1 MYICVMNVLK
11 RLGLLLLFTSL
22 LLSSCKKDELL
33 TDSNAK
39 LEFSKDSVM
48 FDTVFTQVGST
59 TKSFRI
65 YNKHKQPL
73 NISKIYLGAGVN
85 SQYRINVDGFY
96 TSPSNPIIND
106 VEILAGDSLFV
117 FVQVTVDPTGIN
129 SPLIIK
135 DSILF
140 ETNGNIQDVKLVA
153 IGQDV
158 YLHKPTNFPTNG
170 FPAYS
175 IITCN
180 DVWTNDKPHL
190 IFGYAFVDSACTLT
204 MQQGTR
210 VHLYKNAVLAVYKD
224 GTLIINGIKNN
235 EVVIQGSRLEPDYK
249 DLAGQWGKIHL
260 MAGSKNNII
269 NYAIIKNG
277 AIGLQVDTVVTPGT
291 PTVKLSN
298 TIIKNMQAA
307 ALYGQGAHIWSN
319 NCVFANCGQYVA
331 ALTLGGKYKFEQCT
345 FANFWTEDNRT
356 TPILALNN
364 YYTSGSTLFVRPMDS
379 CYFGNCILFGTIS
392 DEIAIDSTTA
402 VGSGFYM
409 KYKFNSCILK
419 TALNTTNPSFYTS
432 ILKNF
437 NPLFKDTGA
446 NDYRINTSSPAID
459 AGDTSINIPFDLNG
473 NLRSGIPDLGAY
485 EYAP

>member
-1 MYICVMNVLK
+1 MNFFKTALT
-11 RLGLLLLFTSL
+11 LLFISTL
-22 LLSSCKKDELL
+22 LFSSCKKDELL
-33 TDSNAK
+33 TDPSAK
-39 LEFSKDSVM
+39 IEVSKDTVM
-48 FDTVFTQVGST
+48 FDTVFSQVGST

-65 YNKHKQPL
+65 YNRHNQPL
-73 NISKIYLGAGVN
+73 NISKIFLGTGAN

-96 TSPSNPIIND
+96 TSPSNPIIRD
-106 VEILAGDSLFV
+106 VEILGGDSLFV

-135 DSILF
+135 DSIIF
-140 ETNGNIQDVKLVA
+140 ETNGNVQDVKLVA

-175 IITCN
+175 IIPCN

-210 VHLYKNAVLAVYKD
+210 VHLYKNAVLAVYK
-224 GTLIINGIKNN
+224 GTLIINGTKNN
-235 EVVIQGSRLEPDYK
+235 EVIIQGSRLEPDYK
-249 DLAGQWGKIHL
+249 ELPGQWGKIHL
-260 MAGSKNNII
+260 MAGSKNNVI

-277 AIGLQVDTVVTPGT
+277 AIGIQVDTVVTSGT
-291 PTVKLSN
+291 PTLKLSN

-307 ALYGQGAHIWSN
+307 ALYAQGAHIWSN

-331 ALTLGGKYKFEQCT
+331 ALTIGGKYKFEQCT
-345 FANFWTEDNRT
+345 FANFWTADNRT
-356 TPILALNN
+356 TPILAISN

-379 CYFGNCILFGTIS
+379 CYFGNCILFGTIA

-409 KYKFNSCILK
+409 KYHFNHCILK
-419 TALNTTNPSFYTS
+419 TTLNTTNTVFYNTN
-432 ILKNF
+432 LKNF
-437 NPLFKDTGA
+437 NPLFKDTDA
-446 NDYRINTSSPAID
+446 NDYRINTGSPVID
-459 AGDTSINIPFDLNG
+459 AGDTFINIPFDLNG
-473 NLRSGIPDLGAY
+473 NLRSGIPDIGAY